1 MSIKTMQPMPS
12 LIICPSHLPFASA
25 LRICPSHLPFAPAPR
40 ICPLHLPLAS
50 ALPSVLWYPVSQAQ
64 LQQELACV
72 AQAQDQGDVSDSA
85 YSSQPQSSQP
95 SQNRPDAEDPQWQRQ
110 GEGQRGQKE
119 EQSGEGETDQGDD
132 SPLEQSLHVQRSSH
146 CPDAHQPNDRVMNIL
161 KVILTSTLVNLNGIK
176 V

>member
-1 MSIKTMQPMPS
+1 MHLRIASV
-12 LIICPSHLPFASA
+12 LCICPSHLRFPSA
-25 LRICPSHLPFAPAPR
+25 LHI
-40 ICPLHLPLAS
+40 
-50 ALPSVLWYPVSQAQ
+50 YPVYSVSQAQ
-64 LQQELACV
+64 LIELACF